1 MLFKSQNLL
10 EFGFCYLEFDFF
22 HFYFWHLNST
32 MPLLLPNKISYLCV
46 LFFKSMA
53 TTFFDLGI
61 KNQFIKGLRELN
73 IKVPTEI
80 QAEAIPILL
89 KNNTDFV
96 GLAQTGTGKTAA
108 FGLPILQN
116 IDPKNDNIQA
126 LILAPTRELVQQIQ
140 KQLFKFTKYCDDKI
154 YAEGIYGGEKMDIQM
169 KRIQRTTHIVVAT
182 PGRLLDFIERG
193 EINIKNIDT
202 LVLDEADEMLSMG
215 FKQDLNNILKYTD
228 GTRHTWLFSAT
239 MPEEIES
246 MVKTYMSPKA
256 IRIEVN
262 KNSLVN
268 ANISHHYIV
277 TSVKEKTNIIERLL
291 DKYNNDR
298 GIIFTRTKAG
308 AMQLTEKLKAEGFS
322 VEALQGDMQQK
333 ERDKVMRA
341 FKNELLQYLIST
353 DVSARGIDVN
363 NLAFIIHHQLPDQ
376 QEYYTHRS
384 GRTARAGKTGESIAL
399 IISGEEQ
406 EIQKLQKD
414 LDIKIRQMT
423 L

>member
-1 MLFKSQNLL
+1 M
-10 EFGFCYLEFDFF
+10 D
-22 HFYFWHLNST
+22 NSAEKNT
-32 MPLLLPNKISYLCV
+32 FSSLGINKDLI
-46 LFFKSMA
+46 KGIKE
-53 TTFFDLGI
+53 LGI
-61 KNQFIKGLRELN
+61 KI
-73 IKVPTEI
+73 PTEI
-80 QAEAIPILL
+80 QKEAIPILL
-89 KNNTDFV
+89 RNDTDLV
-96 GLAQTGTGKTAA
+96 GMAQTGTGKTAA

-116 IDPKNDNIQA
+116 IQPKQDQVQA

-140 KQLFKFTKYCDDKI
+140 KQLFKFTKYCDEKI
-154 YAEGIYGGEKMDIQM
+154 FAEGIYGGEKMDIQL
-169 KRIQRTTHIVVAT
+169 KRIQRTTHIIVAT

-193 EINIKNIDT
+193 EVNLKNIDT

-215 FKQDLNNILKYTD
+215 FQEDLNKILKHTT

-239 MPEEIES
+239 MPEAIEN
-246 MVKTYMSPKA
+246 MVRTYMSPNA
-256 IRIEVN
+256 VRIEVN

-277 TSVKEKTNIIERLL
+277 TNIKDKTNIITRLL
-291 DKYNNDR
+291 DKYQDDR

-308 AMQLTEKLKAEGFS
+308 AMQLAKELSQEGFS
-322 VEALQGDMQQK
+322 VDALQGDMQQK

-341 FKNELLQYLIST
+341 FKNESLQYLIST

-363 NLAFIIHHQLPDQ
+363 NLAFVIHHQLPDQ

-414 LDIKIRQMT
+414 LEIKIRQIT